1 MEYEQKDMDG
11 VAFKNDKKSEDWHA
25 DWNGSAMIEGTMYWV
40 NMYDNVS
47 KNGKDYRK
55 IRFKPQNG
63 ASLDRVLRSLVLL
76 HHPRRMMTSRG
87 SHIQRRE
94 RVSTHLRCSNAQL

>member
-1 MEYEQKDMDG
+1 MPDYEQKDMDG

-25 DWNGSAMIEGTMYWV
+25 DWNGSAMIEGTEYWV

-55 IRFKPQNG
+55 FKFKPQNG
-63 ASLDRVLRSLVLL
+63 ASL
-76 HHPRRMMTSRG
+76 
-87 SHIQRRE
+87 
-94 RVSTHLRCSNAQL
+94 AQGAAKFSVPEVKKDDDIPW

>member
-1 MEYEQKDMDG
+1 
-11 VAFKNDKKSEDWHA
+11 
-25 DWNGSAMIEGTMYWV
+25 MIEGTMYWV

-63 ASLDRVLRSLVLL
+63 V
-76 HHPRRMMTSRG
+76 G
-87 SHIQRRE
+87 I
-94 RVSTHLRCSNAQL
+94 AQGAAKFSVPEVKKDDDIPW

>member
-1 MEYEQKDMDG
+1 MPDYEQKDMDG

-47 KNGKDYRK
+47 KVVRTTGNCGSSLRMVHLWQQEQLSLMFPPRK
-55 IRFKPQNG
+55 TMIF
-63 ASLDRVLRSLVLL
+63 
-76 HHPRRMMTSRG
+76 RG
-87 SHIQRRE
+87 D
-94 RVSTHLRCSNAQL
+94 

>member
-1 MEYEQKDMDG
+1 MPDYEQKDMDG

-25 DWNGSAMIEGTMYWV
+25 DWNGSAMIEGTEYWV

-55 IRFKPQNG
+55 FKFKQKNG
-63 ASLDRVLRSLVLL
+63 ASL
-76 HHPRRMMTSRG
+76 
-87 SHIQRRE
+87 
-94 RVSTHLRCSNAQL
+94 AQGAAKFSVPEVKKDDDIPW

>member
-1 MEYEQKDMDG
+1 MPDYEQKDNDG

-25 DWNGSAMIEGTMYWV
+25 DWNGAAMIEGTMYWV

-55 IRFKPQNG
+55 FKFKPQNC
-63 ASLDRVLRSLVLL
+63 ASLAQGAARF
-76 HHPRRMMTSRG
+76 
-87 SHIQRRE
+87 
-94 RVSTHLRCSNAQL
+94 NAPEVKKDDDIPW

>member
-1 MEYEQKDMDG
+1 MPAYEQKDNDG

-25 DWNGSAMIEGTMYWV
+25 DWNGSAMVEGTEYWV

-63 ASLDRVLRSLVLL
+63 ASL
-76 HHPRRMMTSRG
+76 
-87 SHIQRRE
+87 
-94 RVSTHLRCSNAQL
+94 AQGAAKFSVPEVKSEDDLPF

>member
-1 MEYEQKDMDG
+1 MPDYEQKDNDG

-25 DWNGSAMIEGTMYWV
+25 VWNGSAMIEGTMYWV

-55 IRFKPQNG
+55 FKFKPQNG
-63 ASLDRVLRSLVLL
+63 ASLAQGAARF
-76 HHPRRMMTSRG
+76 
-87 SHIQRRE
+87 
-94 RVSTHLRCSNAQL
+94 NAPEVKKDDDIPW

>member
-25 DWNGSAMIEGTMYWV
+25 DWNGSAMIDGTMYWI

-55 IRFKPQNG
+55 FKFKPQNG
-63 ASLDRVLRSLVLL
+63 VASSA
-76 HHPRRMMTSRG
+76 SKAF
-87 SHIQRRE
+87 S
-94 RVSTHLRCSNAQL
+94 VSESAKKADDLPW

>member
-1 MEYEQKDMDG
+1 MPDYEQKDMDG

-25 DWNGSAMIEGTMYWV
+25 DWNGSAMIEGSEYWV

-55 IRFKPQNG
+55 FKFKPKNG
-63 ASLDRVLRSLVLL
+63 ASL
-76 HHPRRMMTSRG
+76 
-87 SHIQRRE
+87 
-94 RVSTHLRCSNAQL
+94 AQGAAKFSVPEVKSEDDLPF

>member
-1 MEYEQKDMDG
+1 MPDYEQKDMDG

-63 ASLDRVLRSLVLL
+63 ASLASGAAKFGVTAPPKIDDDI
-76 HHPRRMMTSRG
+76 PW
-87 SHIQRRE
+87 
-94 RVSTHLRCSNAQL
+94 